1 VAYQDGE
8 ARVAKP
14 RILLVD
20 DTKLVLEL
28 EKSFLKVS
36 NVDVLTASNGREA
49 LELIRKDPPDLVFM
63 DMNMPEMDGLTCCST
78 LKGDP
83 FLSEIPVVML
93 TTAGREGD
101 RERAL
106 QAGCNDYLTKPID
119 RREFLEKARK
129 YTEAV
134 YRRELRIPSLFP
146 VLFLLGKTPMGG
158 HAMDISDG
166 GIFLATHEQVHQDAP
181 LKLVFYLPAETPLL
195 MEVAGRVA
203 WVNEEPK
210 RVHSSLPAGFGVEFL
225 DLDEKG
231 DAALKGFV
239 QAEVAKGS
247 K

>member
-1 VAYQDGE
+1 
-8 ARVAKP
+8 VAKP

-36 NVDVLTASNGREA
+36 NVDVLTASNGLEA
-49 LELIRKDPPDLVFM
+49 LELIRKDPPNLVFM
-63 DMNMPEMDGLTCCST
+63 DMNMPEMDGISCCST
-78 LKGDP
+78 LKADP
-83 FLSEIPVVML
+83 FLCEIPVVML

-119 RREFLEKARK
+119 RKEFLEKARK

-134 YRRELRIPSLFP
+134 DRRELRIPCLFP
-146 VLFLLGKTPMGG
+146 VLFLMGKTPMSG
-158 HAMDISDG
+158 HAMDLSDG
-166 GIFLATHEQVHQDAP
+166 GIFLATHEPARQDAA
-181 LKLVFYLPAETPLL
+181 LKLLFYLPAAAPQL

-210 RVHSSLPAGFGVEFL
+210 RVNAALPAGFGVEFL
-225 DLDEKG
+225 NLDEKEG
-231 DAALKGFV
+231 AALKGLI
-239 QAEVAKGS
+239 QAELAKGGN
-247 K
+247 